1 VSRINLRGTQRCGKV
16 VPDGAWNEE
25 GGLMAERRSAAAP
38 NGIPA
43 LGGIPRRTAHEQVLE
58 QLRGAILGG
67 ALAPGTPL
75 VLSELSAQLGVSR
88 TPIREAIRD
97 LTAEGLVDFDS
108 YRSSV
113 VHAPTLAEA
122 QEVYELRLLLEPVAV
137 RRAVERVSDAQLAR
151 TRTIHE
157 TMLKTRDLGVWVQLN
172 SEFHATLL
180 EPADSPRL
188 LGIVAALR
196 NAAAIQ
202 VSLSLRA
209 EGSQLDEANR
219 EHGLILDAYA
229 QRDAARAADLT
240 SGHLRSTLEVIERY
254 ERGEALA

>member
-1 VSRINLRGTQRCGKV
+1 
-16 VPDGAWNEE
+16 
-25 GGLMAERRSAAAP
+25 MADRKTATPP
-38 NGIPA
+38 NGIPG

-113 VHAPTLAEA
+113 VHTPTLAEA

-137 RRAVERVSDAQLAR
+137 RRAVERVSDPQLKRA
-151 TRTIHE
+151 RTIHE
-157 TMLKTRDLGVWVQLN
+157 RMLRTRDLGAWVQLN

-180 EPADSPRL
+180 GPRDSPRL
-188 LGIVAALR
+188 LAIIAALR

-219 EHGLILDAYA
+219 EHGLILDAYG
-229 QRDAARAADLT
+229 QRDAERAVELT
-240 SGHLRSTLEVIERY
+240 CGHLRSTLEVIERY
-254 ERGEALA
+254 ERSEGTA

>member
-1 VSRINLRGTQRCGKV
+1 MCAA
-16 VPDGAWNEE
+16 P
-25 GGLMAERRSAAAP
+25 MAERKTATPPS
-38 NGIPA
+38 GIPM

-67 ALAPGTPL
+67 SLTPGTPL

-113 VHAPTLAEA
+113 VHTPTLAEA

-137 RRAVERVSDAQLAR
+137 RRAVQLFSDRQLTRAR
-151 TRTIHE
+151 AVHKA
-157 TMLKTRDLGVWVQLN
+157 MLATRDLGAWVQLN
-172 SEFHATLL
+172 SEFHANLL
-180 EPADSPRL
+180 EAADSPRL

-209 EGSQLDEANR
+209 EGSQLDAANR

-229 QRDAARAADLT
+229 EHDAEGAVQLT
-240 SGHLRSTLEVIERY
+240 CGHLRSTLEVIERY
-254 ERGEALA
+254 ERGEGSS

>member
-1 VSRINLRGTQRCGKV
+1 
-16 VPDGAWNEE
+16 
-25 GGLMAERRSAAAP
+25 MAERKTPAP
-38 NGIPA
+38 TNGIPA

-58 QLRGAILGG
+58 QLRAAILGG
-67 ALAPGTPL
+67 ALSPGTPL

-108 YRSSV
+108 YRSSI

-137 RRAVERVSDAQLAR
+137 RRAVQRVSDSQLAAARAIHQTLLR
-151 TRTIHE
+151 TRE
-157 TMLKTRDLGVWVQLN
+157 LGAWVQLN
-172 SEFHATLL
+172 SEFHAALL
-180 EPADSPRL
+180 EAADSPRL
-188 LGIVAALR
+188 LSILAGLR

-219 EHGLILDAYA
+219 EHGLIVDAYA
-229 QRDAARAADLT
+229 QRDADRAVQLT
-240 SGHLRSTLEVIERY
+240 GGHLRSTLEVIERY
-254 ERGEALA
+254 ERGERAS

>member
-1 VSRINLRGTQRCGKV
+1 
-16 VPDGAWNEE
+16 
-25 GGLMAERRSAAAP
+25 MAERKTATPP
-38 NGIPA
+38 NGIPT

-113 VHAPTLAEA
+113 VHAPTLVEA

-137 RRAVERVSDAQLAR
+137 RRAVPRSSDRQLAR
-151 TRTIHE
+151 ARTVHE
-157 TMLKTRDLGVWVQLN
+157 TMLRTGELGAWVQLN
-172 SEFHATLL
+172 GEFHSNLL
-180 EPADSPRL
+180 EPAGSPRL
-188 LGIVAALR
+188 LGILAALR

-209 EGSQLDEANR
+209 EGSQLEAANR

-229 QRDAARAADLT
+229 QRDAERAVQLT
-240 SGHLRSTLEVIERY
+240 CGHLRSTLEVIERY
-254 ERGEALA
+254 EGAEGSS